1 MKTSQLA
8 INSVSTI
15 RADLEECLAAY
26 HAAGFQNVE
35 FVLKHVKD
43 YMALNHS
50 VDDVRSLLDKYQMQ
64 CIGGFEVGV
73 ECFSP
78 SEQREANHQRILENA
93 KLLSALGA
101 KTMVVGTDGPADPK
115 SVLDPV
121 AEITRE
127 FAIVAKSIK
136 STGITLCL
144 EFNWS
149 PIVKSLRTA
158 AEIARKS
165 RATNIGVLFDP
176 AHYHCTPTKF
186 DQIDERNVAMIRHLH
201 VDDMND
207 KPGELSNCNSD
218 RALPGKGCLDLKAIF
233 KQIEKYGYTGY
244 FSIEMFSE
252 KLWSMPAK
260 KAAKLMYDSLL
271 PYTKRA

>member
-1 MKTSQLA
+1 MKTTQLA
-8 INSVSTI
+8 INSVSTM

-35 FVLKHVKD
+35 FVLKHVKE
-43 YMALNHS
+43 YLAQNHT
-50 VDDVRSLLDKYQMQ
+50 VDDVRALLDKYELK
-64 CIGGFEVGV
+64 CIGGFETGV

-78 SEQREANHQRILENA
+78 AEQRAANHARILENA
-93 KLLSALGA
+93 QLLSQLGA
-101 KTMVVGTDGPADPK
+101 TCMVVGTDGPADPA
-115 SVLDPV
+115 SVADPV
-121 AEITRE
+121 AEIAKV
-127 FAIVAKSIK
+127 FAQVAKTIK
-136 STGITLCL
+136 PTGITLCL

-149 PIVKSLRTA
+149 PVVKSLRTA
-158 AEIARKS
+158 ADIARKT
-165 RATNIGVLFDP
+165 RASNVGVLFDP

-186 DQIDERNVAMIRHLH
+186 DQLNERNIAMIRHVH

-218 RALPGKGCLDLKAIF
+218 RALPGKGCLDLQAIF

-252 KLWSMPAK
+252 KLWAMPAK

-271 PYTKRA
+271 PYTKR